1 MKLKLRAIG
10 TSTGVVL
17 PKEILTRLKVKKDD
31 SRFAVETPAGYLL
44 IPYDREIEKRFGLG
58 RVRERFPRISEMR
71 NRRWLDFIK
80 MTNVRPGTSLQDG
93 NGQRSPIALP

>member
-31 SRFAVETPAGYLL
+31 SLFAVETPAGYLL

-58 RVRERFPRISEMR
+58 RAFMAKYGSVFR
-71 NRRWLDFIK
+71 
-80 MTNVRPGTSLQDG
+80 
-93 NGQRSPIALP
+93 ALAR

>member
-31 SRFAVETPAGYLL
+31 SLLAVETPASYLL
-44 IPYDREIEKRFGLG
+44 IPYDPEIGTQFGLG
-58 RVRERFPRISEMR
+58 RAFMAKYGSVFR
-71 NRRWLDFIK
+71 
-80 MTNVRPGTSLQDG
+80 
-93 NGQRSPIALP
+93 ALGR